1 MKRLPILALAFSLS
15 ATASLALAQ
24 PGGVADVIKARQ
36 AHFKEIGKASKGVF
50 DGVKAGSLTA
60 AQAQAYGKVIADLA
74 PQLPSWFPAGSGPE
88 SGVKTGAKA
97 EIWAK
102 PQDFA
107 AKAAEF
113 KLQSAAFY
121 ETAKKGDIEAIKAAA
136 PKLGG
141 ACKGC
146 HDNYRARES

>member
-1 MKRLPILALAFSLS
+1 MNRWMVLGGAAALS
-15 ATASLALAQ
+15 AAAPIALAQ
-24 PGGVADVIKARQ
+24 AGGPAGVIKARQ
-36 AHFKEIGKASKGVF
+36 ANFKEIGKATKGVF
-50 DGVKAGSLTA
+50 DGVKAGTLTA
-60 AQAQAYGKVIADLA
+60 VQAQAYGKVIADLA
-74 PQLPSWFPAGSGPE
+74 PQLPTWFPARSGPE
-88 SGVKTGAKA
+88 AGVKTAAKA

-121 ETAKKGDIEAIKAAA
+121 DTAKKGDLEAIKAAA
-136 PKLGG
+136 PKLGA

-146 HDNYRARES
+146 HDAYRARES